1 MLKAQNK
8 QVKRRKRID
17 HNTLIIGVDI
27 GKKFNA
33 LALMDDQGNVLKK
46 LPKVYNS
53 YSGYQ
58 WIMRQIQ
65 DTVKTHRFQ
74 KVLMGLEPTGH
85 YWRKLAYKVRSE
97 QMDVVFIKTTAVK
110 FQRGLDQSSRAKSD
124 IKDAIVIA
132 NLVREGKYCDTVVKE
147 DVYQQLRRVVKYRER
162 VLRNFGAAQN
172 RLIAWLD
179 DYFPE
184 LQDLFSKTTAKGLR
198 ALLRNCPT
206 PREVTEAGLDDLTAI
221 LALASRRKKQ
231 AQLKAQLIRQAAA
244 QSIGI
249 AEVKESDKIKLQMIL
264 DDLVHFE
271 KQKKLLQ
278 QQMAKLLNKIEYGR
292 YLLSVKG
299 IGVVTAAIFLGEIGE
314 PRNFPSASEVISYSG
329 LDPFETESGQIFGR
343 RKISKQG
350 RFLLRATLYR
360 MAVSM
365 INHNHQLKRY
375 YQRKIKGSRRDRPL
389 NKKEA
394 LCAVAIK
401 LVKLLFA
408 LMRDKRSYQKRA
420 PAGRAIRKVA

>member
-8 QVKRRKRID
+8 QLKRRKGID
-17 HNTLIIGVDI
+17 HQTLIIGADI

-33 LALMDDQGNVLKK
+33 LALMDNQGNVLKK

-58 WIMRQIQ
+58 WMMKQIQ
-65 DTVKTHRFQ
+65 DTIKTHRFG

-85 YWRKLAYKVRSE
+85 YWRKLAYKARSE
-97 QMDVVFIKTTAVK
+97 QMDVVFVKTSAVK

-124 IKDAIVIA
+124 IKDAIVVA
-132 NLVREGKYCDTVVKE
+132 NLVREGKYCDSVVK
-147 DVYQQLRRVVKYRER
+147 DDLYQQLRRVAKYRER
-162 VLRNFGAAQN
+162 ILRNFSAAEN

-184 LQDLFSKTTAKGLR
+184 LQDLFSDTAAKGLR
-198 ALLRNCPT
+198 ALLRDCPT
-206 PREVTEAGLDDLTAI
+206 PREVTEVGLDDLTAI
-221 LALASRRKKQ
+221 LAKASRRKKQ

-244 QSIGI
+244 QGIGI
-249 AEVKESDKIKLQMIL
+249 ADVKESDRIRLQLIL
-264 DDLVHFE
+264 DDLDYFE
-271 KQKKLLQ
+271 KQKKVLERE
-278 QQMAKLLNKIEYGR
+278 MAGLLNQTEYGR
-292 YLLSVKG
+292 YLLSIKG
-299 IGVVTAAIFLGEIGE
+299 IGVVTAAIFLGETGE
-314 PRNFPSASEVISYSG
+314 PRNFPRASELISYSG

-365 INHNHQLKRY
+365 INHNPQLKRY
-375 YQRKIKGSRRDRPL
+375 YKRKIKGSQRERPL

-394 LCAVAIK
+394 LCAVALK

-408 LMRDKRSYQKRA
+408 LMRDRRCYQKQGPGYRA
-420 PAGRAIRKVA
+420 VRKVA